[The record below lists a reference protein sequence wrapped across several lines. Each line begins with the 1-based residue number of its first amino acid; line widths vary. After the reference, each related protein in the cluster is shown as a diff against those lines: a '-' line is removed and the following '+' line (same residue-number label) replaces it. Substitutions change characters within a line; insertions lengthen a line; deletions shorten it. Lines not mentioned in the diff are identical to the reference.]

1 MAMVN
6 SLEAVRK
13 LREAGMDESQAEA
26 VVEVITC
33 AFNGQVTKGDTSSI
47 TSEIKSEFEE
57 VKAAISN
64 FKTGFHRALWIQG
77 AGIVAIV
84 GAFIAI
90 ATALG

>member
-64 FKTGFHRALWIQG
+64 FETGLHRALWIHG
-77 AGIVAIV
+77 AGIVTVI
-84 GAFIAI
+84 GIMIAI
-90 ATALG
+90 ATIIG